1 MRGRYARCG
10 RISLRLCLL
19 AVVLGCHAARADV
32 EIDIRGVNEELRNN
46 VLAYL
51 SLARYRERELDPVV
65 AERLRNRVDRE
76 VKDALRPFGYYE
88 PTVRAEIAKTAPSAR
103 HKNLW
108 RAVIDIDPGPPILM
122 DRVEVRVTGPG
133 ASDRLFQRILEQLPL
148 HPGDRLR
155 HAAYE
160 RVKDDL
166 QRTAATYGYLD
177 ARMTRSELKVDPP
190 NRRASMALELD
201 SGERYRFG
209 ATTID
214 QDVIDNALV
223 RRYMRYHEEDPF
235 DLTQLLAT
243 QFALDDSQYFATVE
257 VLPGDPDR
265 TRHIVPISIRAQRNR
280 RDRYSFSGGYG
291 TDTGIRGTVQ
301 WDRRW
306 VDTHGDRFS
315 AQIEASAVLQ
325 LAQVIYSIPIGD
337 PAVEKLGFGI
347 TADSGTPGD
356 LHNKDFAIGPSL
368 TRVVGRWQYVF
379 AVMPTYAVTDDANG
393 HLSQTLLIPSITV
406 ATIPRGYLGEA
417 LFEQEFIAQLRGGS
431 NLLGTSDHFLQL
443 HMQAERTFRLATNWH
458 LLMRGELGAS
468 LVANTNDL
476 PGSLRFFAGGDR
488 SVRGFEYDELSPLTG
503 QVYPNGAPVFV
514 NGQQVLLK
522 TGGRDVMTGTIE
534 LERDLPRNLG
544 IAVFTDFG
552 NAYDS
557 FGHSPNPVYSHYI
570 EYSTGVGLRW
580 RLPVVTVGVDVAKA
594 ISRPGTSPRLD
605 INFSPKL

>member
-1 MRGRYARCG
+1 MLAGRM
-10 RISLRLCLL
+10 
-19 AVVLGCHAARADV
+19 ARAEV
-32 EIDIRGVNEELRNN
+32 EIDIHGVNEELRSN
-46 VLAYL
+46 VIAYL
-51 SLARYRERELDPVV
+51 SVARYKERELDPAVV
-65 AERLRNRVDRE
+65 ERLRNRIDRE
-76 VKDALRPFGYYE
+76 VRDALRPFGYYE
-88 PTVRAEIAKTAPSAR
+88 PTVRADIAPSPR
-103 HKNLW
+103 RKNLW
-108 RAVIDIDPGPPILM
+108 RAVIDIDPGPPVLM
-122 DRVEVRVTGPG
+122 DQVQVRVTGSG
-133 ASDRLFQRILEQLPL
+133 ASDRLFQRILAQLPL

-190 NRRASMALELD
+190 NRRASMVLELE

-209 ATTID
+209 ETTIE
-214 QDVIDNALV
+214 QDVVANALV
-223 RRYMRYHEEDPF
+223 RRYIRYHEDDPF

-243 QFALDDSQYFATVE
+243 QFALDDSQYFASVE
-257 VLPGDPDR
+257 VLPGEPNR
-265 TRHIVPISIRAQRNR
+265 ERHIVPISIRAQRNR

-291 TDTGIRGTVQ
+291 TDTGIRGTLQ

-315 AQIEASAVLQ
+315 AQIEASSVLQ
-325 LAQVIYSIPIGD
+325 LAQVIYSVPIGD
-337 PAVEKLGFGI
+337 PAVEKLGYGI

-379 AVMPTYAVTDDANG
+379 AVMPTYAITDDANA
-393 HLSQTLLIPSITV
+393 HVSQTLLIPSITL
-406 ATIPRGYLGEA
+406 ATVPRGYLGEP
-417 LFEQEFIAQLRGGS
+417 LFEQEFVAQLRGGS
-431 NLLGTSDHFLQL
+431 SLLGNSDRFLQF
-443 HMQAERTFRLATNWH
+443 HMQAERTFRLSTNWH

-468 LVANTNDL
+468 LVANVNDL

-488 SVRGFEYDELSPLTG
+488 SVRGFEYDVLSPVTE
-503 QVYPNGAPVFV
+503 QVYANGTPVYANNHV
-514 NGQQVLLK
+514 IYLK
-522 TGGRDVMTGTIE
+522 TGGRDVLTGTIE

-544 IAVFTDFG
+544 VAVFSDFG

-557 FGHSPNPVYSHYI
+557 FSHSPNPVYPHYI

-580 RLPVVTVGVDVAKA
+580 RLPVVTVGIDVAKA
-594 ISRPGTSPRLD
+594 LSRSGTSPRLD
-605 INFSPKL
+605 INFAPKL

>member
-1 MRGRYARCG
+1 MERCG
-10 RISLRLCLL
+10 RISLPLCLL
-19 AVVLGCHAARADV
+19 AVMLAGRAAHADV
-32 EIDIRGVNEELRNN
+32 EIDIHGVSDELRNN
-46 VLAYL
+46 VMAYL
-51 SLARYRERELDPVV
+51 SLARYSKRELDPAVV
-65 AERLRNRVDRE
+65 ERLRNRIDRE

-88 PTVRAEIAKTAPSAR
+88 PSVRAQIAPSPR
-103 HKNLW
+103 RKNLW
-108 RAVIDIDPGPPILM
+108 RAVIDIEPGPPILM
-122 DRVEVRVTGPG
+122 AQVDVRVTGPG
-133 ASDRLFQRILEQLPL
+133 ADDRLFQRILQQLPL

-190 NRRASMALELD
+190 NRSATMVLELE

-209 ATTID
+209 ATTIE
-214 QDVIDNALV
+214 QDVVENALV
-223 RRYMRYHEEDPF
+223 RRYMRYREADPF

-265 TRHIVPISIRAQRNR
+265 EHHTVPINIHAQRNR

-291 TDTGIRGTVQ
+291 TDTGIRGLVQ

-379 AVMPTYAVTDDANG
+379 AVMPTYSVTEDVNG
-393 HLSQTLLIPSITV
+393 RQNQTLLIPSITV
-406 ATIPRGYLGEA
+406 ATVPRGYLGEA

-431 NLLGTSDHFLQL
+431 SLFGTSDRFLQF
-443 HMQAERTFRLATNWH
+443 HMQAERTFRLTTNWH
-458 LLMRGELGAS
+458 LLLRGELGAS
-468 LVANTNDL
+468 LVANVNDL
-476 PGSLRFFAGGDR
+476 PGSMRFFAGGDR
-488 SVRGFEYDELSPLTG
+488 SVRGFEYDELSPVTPQLNANGTPV
-503 QVYPNGAPVFV
+503 QPTVY
-514 NGQQVLLK
+514 LK
-522 TGGRDVMTGTIE
+522 TGGRDVLTGTVE

-544 IAVFTDFG
+544 VAVFTDAG
-552 NAYDS
+552 NAFDV
-557 FGHSPNPVYSHYI
+557 FDRSPNPAYPHFI
-570 EYSTGVGLRW
+570 EYSTGVGIRW
-580 RLPVVTVGVDVAKA
+580 RLPVVTVGIDVAKA
-594 ISRPGTSPRLD
+594 LSRPGTSPRLD